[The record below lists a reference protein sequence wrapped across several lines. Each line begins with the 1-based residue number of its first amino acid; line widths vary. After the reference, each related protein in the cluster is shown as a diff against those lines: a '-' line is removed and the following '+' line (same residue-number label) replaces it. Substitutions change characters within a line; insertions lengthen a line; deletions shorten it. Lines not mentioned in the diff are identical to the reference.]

1 MKAMITDITAPES
14 KKAPENAFNRTS
26 EGYSI
31 RRNGL
36 PSITSK
42 NNLNVTLT
50 IIPTMLC
57 KVLLTKKFTFF
68 ILRLITQ
75 ETEKQVADPKAK
87 RIPIIFS
94 LEFGPSLCL
103 LTVDQLTRISP
114 IKQSI
119 MPIISNRWIGSP
131 LRIKPSNDMMNGL
144 VLKMIKIS
152 DTGA

>member
-14 KKAPENAFNRTS
+14 IKAPENAFNRTS

-103 LTVDQLTRISP
+103 LTVDQLTSISP

-119 MPIISNRWIGSP
+119 MPIISNQWIGSP